1 MILKRLHLLLVDSDP
16 QNAALV
22 REAVAELE
30 EGRYWRLSMRPIEL
44 VHVESVEEAA
54 VVLESERFD
63 VILLSLA
70 SAGCQGL
77 HSYLEIQ
84 ALASQS
90 PVVVLVSQEDETLGI
105 AAIREGAQDYLL
117 DTEMDC
123 RPLAR
128 SLRYAL
134 ERHQM
139 AKALRQ
145 LSMRDDTTGLY
156 SQVGFLALAE
166 RDLEL
171 LRRVGEPG
179 ALFLAEIQAAFLEAE
194 NRNLALMEVA
204 DVLRGVFRADDLLA
218 RVDHSRL
225 GVLASG
231 VSSIEARTL
240 ASRLRESLNR
250 RNSRPEAGRPISVR
264 VAVIDLDNNAAWS
277 LDDLMSRAEQAL
289 CDND

>member
-1 MILKRLHLLLVDSDP
+1 
-16 QNAALV
+16 
-22 REAVAELE
+22 
-30 EGRYWRLSMRPIEL
+30 
-44 VHVESVEEAA
+44 
-54 VVLESERFD
+54 
-63 VILLSLA
+63 
-70 SAGCQGL
+70 
-77 HSYLEIQ
+77 
-84 ALASQS
+84 
-90 PVVVLVSQEDETLGI
+90 
-105 AAIREGAQDYLL
+105 
-117 DTEMDC
+117 
-123 RPLAR
+123 
-128 SLRYAL
+128 
-134 ERHQM
+134 
-139 AKALRQ
+139 
-145 LSMRDDTTGLY
+145 
-156 SQVGFLALAE
+156 LAE